1 MFKRLLG
8 FLAALGFFGVFV
20 LTLVFLWWK
29 SVEPDEVFQTLSPK
43 TMDIVVK
50 TVATGAIEP
59 RNKVDIK
66 SRVSGVIDA
75 IAVEAGDLVRA
86 GDLIATVRVLPDSAS
101 LNNAESRVKSARIA
115 SEDASTQ
122 LSRSQALFD
131 KGAISAA
138 ELDQARLDADLRSA
152 ELSAARNALVVVRE
166 GAVRGSGPVAT
177 EVRATVSGMVLA
189 VPVKEGHPVTES
201 NTFNDGTTVATVADM
216 TDMIF
221 VGQVDESEV
230 GRIREGMP
238 IDLKVGAIRDRRF
251 GGTLEYISP
260 MGTVLD
266 GSVQFEIKAALE
278 PVEGVFIRAG
288 SSANA
293 DIVLQRTDEVLAIN
307 ESVVQFEKGQPYV
320 EVQTGE
326 QVFERRDVELGLSD
340 GIHVEVVKGVTAD
353 DQIKKPG

>member
-1 MFKRLLG
+1 MLKRFLG
-8 FLAALGFFGVFV
+8 FIVAIGFVAAFFATLG
-20 LTLVFLWWK
+20 FLWWK
-29 SVEPDEVFQTLSPK
+29 SSEPEEAFTTVSPK
-43 TMDIVVK
+43 TMDIVLK

-59 RNKVDIK
+59 RNKVDVK
-66 SRVSGVIDA
+66 SRVSGVVDSIH
-75 IAVEAGDLVRA
+75 VEAGDLVQA
-86 GDLIATVRVLPDSAS
+86 GDLLATVRVQPDSVS
-101 LNNAESRVKSARIA
+101 LNNADSRVRSARIA
-115 SEDASTQ
+115 SDDARSQ
-122 LSRSQALFD
+122 LSRGEALFG
-131 KGAISAA
+131 KGAISQA
-138 ELDQARLDADLRSA
+138 ELDRLKLEADLRSA
-152 ELSAARNALVVVRE
+152 ELQAARNALVVVRE
-166 GAVRGSGPVAT
+166 GALRGSGPVAT

-189 VPVKEGHPVTES
+189 VPVKEGHQVTES

-260 MGTVLD
+260 MGNVLD
-266 GSVQFEIKAALE
+266 GSVQFEIRAALE

-307 ESVVQFEKGQPYV
+307 ESVVQFDKGQPYV
-320 EVQTGE
+320 EIEVGD

-340 GIHVEVVKGVTAD
+340 GIHVEVVGGIEAAD
-353 DQIKKPG
+353 KVKKPS